1 MDPERREELCAL
13 FTLSENAAA
22 LQRLAGGGGQQG
34 AGQGGGGGDGGQQGG
49 PGRRGGEG
57 GEVRLVEH
65 GRAHNISILLSGA
78 CGDGVRGGGFDE
90 VQLLSADRNL
100 PYCKDLPY
108 RIRCRRDPFRY
119 AVHMYHDG
127 TYHSTTCN
135 FADSLQP

>member
-34 AGQGGGGGDGGQQGG
+34 AGQGGGGGDNGQQGG

-78 CGDGVRGGGFDE
+78 WGGGMGGF
-90 VQLLSADRNL
+90 VSARGTRL
-100 PYCKDLPY
+100 PT
-108 RIRCRRDPFRY
+108 RRTLRSDDVRFVVCV
-119 AVHMYHDG
+119 AV
-127 TYHSTTCN
+127 SC
-135 FADSLQP
+135 